1 LPFLRAGVRLGAHAT
16 NGGRRLTAAERVIV
30 TQRELLV
37 AGVLPGVLTLPSSQP
52 RAGVIALHPSNQG
65 SRDFPLAR
73 HLAGALGALG
83 IAVLRFDRR
92 APRLAGDDVPLRVQ
106 AADACAAIAALRTEV
121 TPALP
126 VVVWGFSQGAWV
138 ALIVAHELAL
148 AGVIVVGASGVSP
161 SEQMRYA
168 TARRLREAGFDETA
182 VAEMLETRR
191 IWESVPAGGS
201 TEEAERALAAAARK
215 PWFEHAWLPTAIEP
229 FTDDDGLE
237 GDFDP
242 APLVR
247 TLACPLLAVVG
258 DDDRWVPLPESI
270 AVLARAPDFE
280 ALHVPGGDHA
290 PTTDGDGLGPVLDGY
305 ERGLIDWLG
314 RRVLTQGA

>member
-1 LPFLRAGVRLGAHAT
+1 
-16 NGGRRLTAAERVIV
+16 V

-37 AGVLPGVLTLPSSQP
+37 AGELPGVLTLPSSRP
-52 RAGVIALHPSNQG
+52 RAGMIALHPSSQG

-92 APRLAGDDVPLRVQ
+92 PPRLAGDDVPLHVQ
-106 AADACAAIAALRTEV
+106 AADARAAIAALRDEV
-121 TPALP
+121 APDLP

-138 ALIVAHELAL
+138 ALIVAHELPL
-148 AGVIVVGASGVSP
+148 AGVVLIGASGVSP

-168 TARRLREAGFDETA
+168 TARHLREAGYDETA

-191 IWESVPAGGS
+191 IWEGVPAGGS
-201 TEEAERALAAAARK
+201 REEAERALRAAARK
-215 PWFEHAWLPTAIEP
+215 PWFELAWLPTVVEP
-229 FTDDDGLE
+229 FAEEDGLD

-247 TLACPLLAVVG
+247 TLGCPLLAVVG

-270 AVLARAPDFE
+270 AVLAHAPEFE
-280 ALHVPGGDHA
+280 LLHVPGGDHA
-290 PTTDGDGLGPVLDGY
+290 PTADGDGHGPVLEGY
-305 ERGLIDWLG
+305 ESGLADWLR
-314 RRVLTQGA
+314 RRVLSQGA